1 MKPGAS
7 VDTHAHVARMRPA
20 WATRPAG
27 RRPRSSLVLGVL
39 VLAAVLST
47 RWVRLNV
54 SGSLPYG
61 LYRLAPIPH
70 PLARGTVVLLPVPE
84 SVQHVWSQWVPLLK
98 PVAAV
103 AGDTVCSTEGR
114 LCINGED
121 YGPILRTAHG
131 THLPH
136 RLQGCCVVQDG
147 EVFLAS
153 HVGNSLDSRYFSC
166 VRIGDLTAHAIPI
179 FTWHEAGGIP
189 HGRRAALSHRP
200 GTSGSGTAPR

>member
-1 MKPGAS
+1 MTPGAAAIRP
-7 VDTHAHVARMRPA
+7 TPGARARG
-20 WATRPAG
+20 TR
-27 RRPRSSLVLGVL
+27 RSLVLGGL

-84 SVQHVWSQWVPLLK
+84 PVQHVWSRWIPLLK

-103 AGDTVCSTEGR
+103 VGDTVCATEER
-114 LCINGED
+114 LWINGEN
-121 YGPILRTAHG
+121 YGPVLRTAYG
-131 THLPH
+131 RHLPH
-136 RLQGCCVVQDG
+136 MPEGCFVVQEG

-153 HVGNSLDSRYFSC
+153 PVMHSLDSRYFSF
-166 VRIGDLTAHAIPI
+166 VRISALTAQ
-179 FTWHEAGGIP
+179 
-189 HGRRAALSHRP
+189 ALP
-200 GTSGSGTAPR
+200 VFPWQ

>member
-61 LYRLAPIPH
+61 LYRLVPVPQ
-70 PLARGTVVLLPVPE
+70 PLPRDTIVLLPVPE
-84 SVQHVWSQWVPLLK
+84 TVQHVWSPWVPLLK

-103 AGDTVCSTEGR
+103 AGDTVCNRDGV
-114 LCINGED
+114 LQINGVA
-121 YGPILRTAHG
+121 YGPMLRTAHG
-131 THLPH
+131 TPLPH
-136 RLQGCCVVQDG
+136 MLQGCCVVQDG

-166 VRIGDLTAHAIPI
+166 VRIGDLTAQALPVL
-179 FTWHEAGGIP
+179 TWHYAEGIP

-200 GTSGSGTAPR
+200 STSDPGTAPR

>member
-1 MKPGAS
+1 MTPGA
-7 VDTHAHVARMRPA
+7 AAARPMPGARARLAGPRP
-20 WATRPAG
+20 G
-27 RRPRSSLVLGVL
+27 GRPRRSTRVLAGL

-84 SVQHVWSQWVPLLK
+84 SVQHVWSKWVPLLK

-103 AGDTVCSTEGR
+103 AGDTVCNLDGV
-114 LCINGED
+114 LQINGVA
-121 YGPILRTAHG
+121 YGPILHTAHG

-136 RLQGCCVVQDG
+136 MLQGCSVVQEG

-153 HVGNSLDSRYFSC
+153 HVSHSLDARYFSC
-166 VRIGDLTAHAIPI
+166 VHIGDLTAHAIPI
-179 FTWHEAGGIP
+179 LTWE
-189 HGRRAALSHRP
+189 
-200 GTSGSGTAPR
+200 

>member
-20 WATRPAG
+20 WTTRPGG

-61 LYRLAPIPH
+61 LYRLVPVPQ
-70 PLARGTVVLLPVPE
+70 PLPRDTIVLLPVPE
-84 SVQHVWSQWVPLLK
+84 TVQHVWSKWVPLLK

-103 AGDTVCSTEGR
+103 AGDAVCSTAGR
-114 LCINGED
+114 LFINGED

-131 THLPH
+131 TPLPH
-136 RLQGCCVVQDG
+136 LLQGCFVVQEG

-153 HVGNSLDSRYFSC
+153 PVMHSLDSRYFSF
-166 VRIGDLTAHAIPI
+166 VRISALTAHAISVL
-179 FTWHEAGGIP
+179 TWH
-189 HGRRAALSHRP
+189 
-200 GTSGSGTAPR
+200 

>member
-1 MKPGAS
+1 MTPGG
-7 VDTHAHVARMRPA
+7 RPQRS
-20 WATRPAG
+20 TRVLAG
-27 RRPRSSLVLGVL
+27 L

-84 SVQHVWSQWVPLLK
+84 SVQHVWSRWTPLLK

-103 AGDTVCSTEGR
+103 AGDEVCSTEGR
-114 LCINGED
+114 LFINGED

-136 RLQGCCVVQDG
+136 MLQGCFVVQEG

-153 HVGNSLDSRYFSC
+153 HVGHSLDSRYFSC
-166 VRIGDLTAHAIPI
+166 VRIGDLTAHAIPVL
-179 FTWHEAGGIP
+179 TWHEAGGIP
-189 HGRRAALSHRP
+189 HGRRAAISHRP

>member
-61 LYRLAPIPH
+61 LYRLVPVPQ
-70 PLARGTVVLLPVPE
+70 PLPRDTIVLLPVPE
-84 SVQHVWSQWVPLLK
+84 TVQHVWSKWVPLLK

-103 AGDTVCSTEGR
+103 AGDTVCNRDGV
-114 LCINGED
+114 LQINGVA
-121 YGPILRTAHG
+121 YGPMLRTAHG

-136 RLQGCCVVQDG
+136 MLQGCCVVQDG

-166 VRIGDLTAHAIPI
+166 VRIGELTAHAIPVL
-179 FTWHEAGGIP
+179 TWP
-189 HGRRAALSHRP
+189 
-200 GTSGSGTAPR
+200 